1 MDAIYIAIMFCIG
14 MIIGGFAFGNNAF
27 GVFGIIGT
35 VVLSIV
41 GITIRYQNEKKDV
54 FDVQKATQQ
63 YINSLLE
70 SKSEKVDE
78 DDVDNLLGDDVGY
91 DEDDVDYLLG
101 DDVVDDEDE
110 EDEQWYEGFEFVDYG
125 FADVEK
131 PMYNM
136 LGERISKTWF
146 AKQQKRLCGFFPDF
160 SFDKDKYQAFLAK
173 KQRVGNLSIDDESR
187 LIFPLIFGNFD
198 CDIDLDK
205 ALLETQLL
213 LVRVIKNKPTE
224 NLDAEND
231 VYMKWLHDYAVTEML
246 LGTIY
251 AYKNDDVRAA
261 YHMML
266 SLRTKQLTLNTQYCD
281 FIKYI
286 FQKIQS
292 FAIEDDSYTGCGFS
306 VSNPM
311 GSTGGTTLLAN
322 RAMQIIPEMEGDNG
336 EVIIAR
342 WGSTGLFGHLQRL
355 GASFDE
361 KTQTM
366 IDIYETIL
374 IDSNFQVKKVRFF
387 FNGYFR
393 FPGKNSIKIA
403 SGFKLK
409 SYSLFR
415 NVFNIIEK

>member
-1 MDAIYIAIMFCIG
+1 M
-14 MIIGGFAFGNNAF
+14 
-27 GVFGIIGT
+27 
-35 VVLSIV
+35 
-41 GITIRYQNEKKDV
+41 
-54 FDVQKATQQ
+54 QKATQQ

-78 DDVDNLLGDDVGY
+78 DDVDNLLGDDVVD

-110 EDEQWYEGFEFVDYG
+110 EDDIEDEEDDIEDEEDEQWYEEFEFVDDIFG
-125 FADVEK
+125 AVEK

-173 KQRVGNLSIDDESR
+173 KQRSGLTIDDESR

-224 NLDAEND
+224 NLVAEND
-231 VYMKWLHDYAVTEML
+231 VYMKWLHDYAVIEML

-251 AYKNDDVRAA
+251 AYRHDDVRAA

-266 SLRTKQLTLNTQYCD
+266 GLRTKQLTLNTQYCD

-311 GSTGGTTLLAN
+311 GSTGVTTLLAN

-355 GASFDE
+355 GSSFDE

-374 IDSNFQVKKVRFF
+374 IDSNFQVKKVRLF
-387 FNGYFR
+387 FNGYFS